1 MYLPELKGLE
11 PFENLVTADGG
22 INVTKL
28 AIDYVFNL
36 PGLAARMGL
45 SEDLLRNEFYKYT
58 QVGFPFFRPD
68 FALCLRTHS
77 NHLFICCHR
86 TSA

>member
-1 MYLPELKGLE
+1 MYLPELKGIE

-28 AIDYVFNL
+28 AIDYVFNM

-45 SEDLLRNEFYKYT
+45 SEDLLRSEFYKYT
-58 QVGFPFFRPD
+58 QVGL
-68 FALCLRTHS
+68 ALLAFH
-77 NHLFICCHR
+77 
-86 TSA
+86 